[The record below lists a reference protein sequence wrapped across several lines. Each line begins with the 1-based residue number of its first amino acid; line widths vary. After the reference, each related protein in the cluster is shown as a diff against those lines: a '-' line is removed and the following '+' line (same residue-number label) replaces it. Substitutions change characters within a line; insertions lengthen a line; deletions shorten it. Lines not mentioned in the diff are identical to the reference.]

1 MSAGG
6 TYASVCAVTRCF
18 GFLAMREVPTPTLDC
33 VARDGRTRLLSCIL
47 VSWCQPR
54 KAVRRLAVRSS
65 ASRVTD
71 FLRWAARACRMSE
84 ASLMSGFDLAR
95 QYRSCFRLGR
105 CCRLYMQAKQLPAM
119 VRRITAIVGSSA
131 DIQELVHQGLYVAQ
145 VTSNLCSMDWFVCVA
160 SRSLICLLYTS
171 PSPRD

>member
-6 TYASVCAVTRCF
+6 ICVSVRAVARCF
-18 GFLAMREVPTPTLDC
+18 GFFMVREVPTPTLDC
-33 VARDGRTRLLSCIL
+33 MARDGRTRLLSCVS

-65 ASRVTD
+65 ASRVTG
-71 FLRWAARACRMSE
+71 FIRWAARACRMSE

-119 VRRITAIVGSSA
+119 VSRNIK
-131 DIQELVHQGLYVAQ
+131 ELVHQGLYVAQ
-145 VTSNLCSMDWFVCVA
+145 VTSNLCSVDMFVCVA
-160 SRSLICLLYTS
+160 SRSLIDLRSQLS
-171 PSPRD
+171 MERD